1 MTLYKPKDRLLLGG
15 TILLGGLSSLL
26 AAFVSIFL
34 QRVIDVAVAGEIR
47 GFYRVLGVMAA
58 YLLAFGVISFSE
70 ALLGKILLRNVT
82 RYLRDR
88 VFKGVMKQKPK
99 EYTAQNTADYLSALV
114 NDVKLVE
121 DNYLVPLLL
130 CFQMA
135 VLFLATLGI
144 LLYLSPLVTFIL
156 LLFLVLLFVVPA
168 LMGKKLQERQ
178 EAYSEQLSSFT
189 AAAKD
194 FLNGYEVIRGYSALH
209 CILGRFHIVNKDT
222 ADKKFAAD
230 RLMAVNESFSD
241 IFSSLTVIVIVFVAA
256 WQMMQGKVSMGTLL
270 ALIQLSG
277 TFVTPVVI
285 LMQNIPKIQG
295 IKPVMEHLAELMED
309 WERQGDKEISG
320 DEGEDS
326 SSQEYELQGQQNA
339 IRCTNLTF
347 SYAENQ
353 KLVENEDFLFEAG
366 KKYAVVGQSGCG
378 KSTFI
383 KLLTGYFRDFQGQIE
398 IGGHSVKEMPQE
410 EINRRIAVVHQNV
423 FLFDTDIR
431 DNICLGRQYS
441 DEEIHKA
448 LMESGMKDFLAGI
461 EGGMDSKVGE
471 NGQLLSGGQ
480 RQRIAVARAL
490 IRRTPVLILDEGTS
504 AIDRETAFEIEK
516 RLLERRELTVITIT
530 HHMDERLEGE
540 YDGILRLGD

>member
-47 GFYRVLGVMAA
+47 EFYRVLGGMAA
-58 YLLAFGVISFSE
+58 FLLAFGVISFSE

-82 RYLRDR
+82 RYLRGR
-88 VFKGVMKQKPK
+88 VFKGVMKQDPK

-156 LLFLVLLFVVPA
+156 LLFLVLLFAVPA

-178 EAYSEQLSSFT
+178 DAYSAQLSSFT

-209 CILGRFHIVNKDT
+209 CILGRFHKVNKDT

-295 IKPVMEHLAELMED
+295 IKPVMEHLAELMD
-309 WERQGDKEISG
+309 ISRN
-320 DEGEDS
+320 EGEDS
-326 SSQEYELQGQQNA
+326 SRQEYEMQGLQDA
-339 IRCTNLTF
+339 IRCTDLTF
-347 SYAENQ
+347 SYADDQ
-353 KLVENEDFLFEAG
+353 KVLENEDFLFEAG

-378 KSTFI
+378 KSTLI

-398 IGGHSVKEMPQE
+398 IDGHSLKEMPQE
-410 EINRRIAVVHQNV
+410 EINRRIAVIHQNV

-448 LMESGMKDFLAGI
+448 LMESGMEDFLAGM
-461 EGGMDSKVGE
+461 EGGIDSKVGE

-540 YDGILRLGD
+540 YDGILRLGV

>member
-34 QRVIDVAVAGEIR
+34 QKVIDVAVAGEIR
-47 GFYRVLGVMAA
+47 EFYRVLGGMAA
-58 YLLAFGVISFSE
+58 FLLAFGVIGFSE

-88 VFKGVMKQKPK
+88 VFKGVMKQDPK

-114 NDVKLVE
+114 NDVKLME

-156 LLFLVLLFVVPA
+156 LLFLVLLFAVPA

-178 EAYSEQLSSFT
+178 DAYSAQLSSFT

-209 CILGRFHIVNKDT
+209 CILGRFHKVNKDT

-295 IKPVMEHLAELMED
+295 IKPVMEHLAELMD
-309 WERQGDKEISG
+309 ISRN
-320 DEGEDS
+320 EGEDS
-326 SSQEYELQGQQNA
+326 SRQEYEMQGLQDA
-339 IRCTNLTF
+339 ISCTDLTF
-347 SYAENQ
+347 SYADDQ
-353 KLVENEDFLFEAG
+353 KVLEHEDFLFEAG

-378 KSTFI
+378 KSTLI

-398 IGGHSVKEMPQE
+398 IDGHSLKEMPQE
-410 EINRRIAVVHQNV
+410 EINRRIAVIHQNV

-448 LMESGMKDFLAGI
+448 LMESGMEDFLAGM
-461 EGGMDSKVGE
+461 EGGIDSKVGE

-540 YDGILRLGD
+540 YDGILRLGV

>member
-47 GFYRVLGVMAA
+47 EFYRVLGGMAA
-58 YLLAFGVISFSE
+58 FLLAFGVISFSE

-88 VFKGVMKQKPK
+88 VFKGVMKQDPK

-156 LLFLVLLFVVPA
+156 LLFLVLLFAVPA

-178 EAYSEQLSSFT
+178 DAYSAQLSSFT

-209 CILGRFHIVNKDT
+209 CILGRFHKVNKDT

-295 IKPVMEHLAELMED
+295 IKPVMEHLAELMD
-309 WERQGDKEISG
+309 ISRN
-320 DEGEDS
+320 EGEDS
-326 SSQEYELQGQQNA
+326 SRQEYEMQGLQDA
-339 IRCTNLTF
+339 IRCTDLTF
-347 SYAENQ
+347 SYADDQ
-353 KLVENEDFLFEAG
+353 KVLEHEDFLFEAG

-378 KSTFI
+378 KSTLI

-398 IGGHSVKEMPQE
+398 IDGHSLKEMSQE
-410 EINRRIAVVHQNV
+410 EINRRIAVIHQNV

-448 LMESGMKDFLAGI
+448 MMESGMEDFLAGM
-461 EGGMDSKVGE
+461 EGGIDSKVGE

-516 RLLERRELTVITIT
+516 RLLERRGLTVITIT

-540 YDGILRLGD
+540 YDGILRLGV

>member
-47 GFYRVLGVMAA
+47 EFYRVLGGMAA
-58 YLLAFGVISFSE
+58 FLLAFGVISFSE

-88 VFKGVMKQKPK
+88 VFKGVMKQAPK

-156 LLFLVLLFVVPA
+156 LLFLVLLFAVPA

-178 EAYSEQLSSFT
+178 DAYSAQLSSFT

-209 CILGRFHIVNKDT
+209 CILGRFHKVNKDT
-222 ADKKFAAD
+222 SDKKFAAD

-295 IKPVMEHLAELMED
+295 IKPVMEHLAELMD
-309 WERQGDKEISG
+309 ISCN
-320 DEGEDS
+320 EGEDS
-326 SSQEYELQGQQNA
+326 SRQEYEMQGLQEA
-339 IRCTNLTF
+339 IRCTDLTF
-347 SYAENQ
+347 SYADDQ
-353 KLVENEDFLFEAG
+353 KVLENEDFLFEAG

-378 KSTFI
+378 KSTLI

-398 IGGHSVKEMPQE
+398 IDGHSLKEMPQE
-410 EINRRIAVVHQNV
+410 EINRRIAVIHQNV

-448 LMESGMKDFLAGI
+448 LMESGMEDFLAGM
-461 EGGMDSKVGE
+461 EGGIDSKVGE

-540 YDGILRLGD
+540 YDGILRLGV

>member
-34 QRVIDVAVAGEIR
+34 QKVIDVAVAGEIR
-47 GFYRVLGVMAA
+47 EFYRVLGGMAA
-58 YLLAFGVISFSE
+58 FLLAFGVISFSE

-88 VFKGVMKQKPK
+88 VFKGVMKQDPK

-156 LLFLVLLFVVPA
+156 LLFLVLLFAVPA

-178 EAYSEQLSSFT
+178 DAYSAQLSSFT

-209 CILGRFHIVNKDT
+209 CILGRFHKVNKDT

-295 IKPVMEHLAELMED
+295 IKPVMEHLAELMD
-309 WERQGDKEISG
+309 ISRN
-320 DEGEDS
+320 EGEDS
-326 SSQEYELQGQQNA
+326 SRQEYEMQGLQDA
-339 IRCTNLTF
+339 ISCTDLTF
-347 SYAENQ
+347 SYADDQ
-353 KLVENEDFLFEAG
+353 KVLEHEDFLFEAG

-378 KSTFI
+378 KSTLI

-398 IGGHSVKEMPQE
+398 IDGHSLKEMPQE
-410 EINRRIAVVHQNV
+410 EINRRIAVIHQNV

-448 LMESGMKDFLAGI
+448 LMESRMEDFLAGM
-461 EGGMDSKVGE
+461 EGGIDSKVGE

-540 YDGILRLGD
+540 YDGILRLGV

>member
-34 QRVIDVAVAGEIR
+34 QKVIDVAVAGEIR
-47 GFYRVLGVMAA
+47 EFYRVLGGMAA
-58 YLLAFGVISFSE
+58 FLLAFGVISFSE

-88 VFKGVMKQKPK
+88 VFKGVMKQDPK

-156 LLFLVLLFVVPA
+156 LLFLVLLFAVPA

-178 EAYSEQLSSFT
+178 DAYSAQLSSFT

-209 CILGRFHIVNKDT
+209 CILGRFHKVNKDT

-241 IFSSLTVIVIVFVAA
+241 VFSSLTVIVIVFVAA

-295 IKPVMEHLAELMED
+295 IKPVMEHLAELMD
-309 WERQGDKEISG
+309 ISRN
-320 DEGEDS
+320 EGEDS
-326 SSQEYELQGQQNA
+326 SRQEYEMQGLQDA
-339 IRCTNLTF
+339 IRCTDLTF
-347 SYAENQ
+347 SYADDQ
-353 KLVENEDFLFEAG
+353 KVLENEDFLFEAG

-378 KSTFI
+378 KSTLI

-398 IGGHSVKEMPQE
+398 IDGYSLKEMPQE
-410 EINRRIAVVHQNV
+410 EINRRIAVIHQNV

-448 LMESGMKDFLAGI
+448 LMESGMEDFLAGMD
-461 EGGMDSKVGE
+461 GGIDSKVGE

-540 YDGILRLGD
+540 YDGILRLGV

>member
-47 GFYRVLGVMAA
+47 EFYRVLGGMAA
-58 YLLAFGVISFSE
+58 FLLAFGVISFSE

-88 VFKGVMKQKPK
+88 VFKGVMKQDPK

-156 LLFLVLLFVVPA
+156 LLFLVLLFAVPA

-178 EAYSEQLSSFT
+178 DAYSAQLSSFT

-209 CILGRFHIVNKDT
+209 CILGRFHKVNKDT

-285 LMQNIPKIQG
+285 LMQNIPKTQG
-295 IKPVMEHLAELMED
+295 IKPVMEHLAELMD
-309 WERQGDKEISG
+309 ISRN
-320 DEGEDS
+320 EGEDS
-326 SSQEYELQGQQNA
+326 SRQEYEMQGLQDA
-339 IRCTNLTF
+339 IRCTDLTF
-347 SYAENQ
+347 SYADDQ
-353 KLVENEDFLFEAG
+353 KVLENEDFLFEAG

-378 KSTFI
+378 KSTLI

-398 IGGHSVKEMPQE
+398 IDGHSLKEMPQE
-410 EINRRIAVVHQNV
+410 EINRRIAVIHQNV

-448 LMESGMKDFLAGI
+448 LMESGMEDFLAGMD
-461 EGGMDSKVGE
+461 GGIDSKVGE

-540 YDGILRLGD
+540 YDGILRLGV

>member
-47 GFYRVLGVMAA
+47 EFYRVLGGMAA
-58 YLLAFGVISFSE
+58 FLLAFGVISFSE

-88 VFKGVMKQKPK
+88 VFKGVMKQDPK

-156 LLFLVLLFVVPA
+156 LLFLVLLFAVPA

-178 EAYSEQLSSFT
+178 DAYSAQLSSFT

-209 CILGRFHIVNKDT
+209 CILGRFHKVNKDT

-256 WQMMQGKVSMGTLL
+256 WQMMQGKISMGTLL

-295 IKPVMEHLAELMED
+295 IKPVMEHLAELMD
-309 WERQGDKEISG
+309 ISRN
-320 DEGEDS
+320 EGEDS
-326 SSQEYELQGQQNA
+326 SRQEYEMQGLQDA
-339 IRCTNLTF
+339 IRCTDLTF
-347 SYAENQ
+347 SYADDQ
-353 KLVENEDFLFEAG
+353 KVLENEDFLFEAG
-366 KKYAVVGQSGCG
+366 KKYVVVGQSGCG
-378 KSTFI
+378 KSTLI

-398 IGGHSVKEMPQE
+398 IDGHSLKEMPQE
-410 EINRRIAVVHQNV
+410 EINRRIAVIHQNV

-448 LMESGMKDFLAGI
+448 LMESGMEDFLAGM
-461 EGGMDSKVGE
+461 EGGIDSKVGE

-540 YDGILRLGD
+540 YDGILRLGV

>member
-47 GFYRVLGVMAA
+47 EFYRVLGGMAA
-58 YLLAFGVISFSE
+58 FLLAFGVISFSE

-88 VFKGVMKQKPK
+88 VFKGVMKQAPK

-156 LLFLVLLFVVPA
+156 LLFLVLLFAVPA

-178 EAYSEQLSSFT
+178 DAYSAQLSSFT

-194 FLNGYEVIRGYSALH
+194 FLNGYEVIRGYSALP
-209 CILGRFHIVNKDT
+209 CILGRFHKVNKDT

-295 IKPVMEHLAELMED
+295 IKPVMEHLAELMD
-309 WERQGDKEISG
+309 ISRN
-320 DEGEDS
+320 EGEDS
-326 SSQEYELQGQQNA
+326 SRQEYEMQGLQDA
-339 IRCTNLTF
+339 IRCTDLTF
-347 SYAENQ
+347 SYADDQ
-353 KLVENEDFLFEAG
+353 KVLEHEDFLFEAG

-378 KSTFI
+378 KSTLI

-398 IGGHSVKEMPQE
+398 IDGHSLKEMPQE
-410 EINRRIAVVHQNV
+410 EINRRIAVIHQNV

-448 LMESGMKDFLAGI
+448 LMESGMEDFLAGM
-461 EGGMDSKVGE
+461 EGGIDSKVGE

-540 YDGILRLGD
+540 YDGILRLGV

>member
-1 MTLYKPKDRLLLGG
+1 MTLYKPKDRQLLGG

-47 GFYRVLGVMAA
+47 EFYRVLGGMAA
-58 YLLAFGVISFSE
+58 FLLAFGVISFSE

-88 VFKGVMKQKPK
+88 VFKGVMKQAPK

-156 LLFLVLLFVVPA
+156 LLFLVLLFAVPA

-178 EAYSEQLSSFT
+178 DAYSAQLSSFT

-209 CILGRFHIVNKDT
+209 CILGRFHKVNKDT

-295 IKPVMEHLAELMED
+295 IKPVMEHLAELMD
-309 WERQGDKEISG
+309 ISRN
-320 DEGEDS
+320 EGEDS
-326 SSQEYELQGQQNA
+326 SRQEYEMQGLQDA
-339 IRCTNLTF
+339 IRCTDLTF
-347 SYAENQ
+347 SYADDQ
-353 KLVENEDFLFEAG
+353 KVLENEDFLFEAG

-378 KSTFI
+378 KSTLI

-398 IGGHSVKEMPQE
+398 IDGHSLKEMPQE
-410 EINRRIAVVHQNV
+410 EINRRIAVIHQNV

-448 LMESGMKDFLAGI
+448 LMESGMEDFLAGM
-461 EGGMDSKVGE
+461 EGGIDSKVGE

-540 YDGILRLGD
+540 YDGILRLGV

>member
-47 GFYRVLGVMAA
+47 EFYRVLGGMAA
-58 YLLAFGVISFSE
+58 FLLAFGVISFSE

-88 VFKGVMKQKPK
+88 VFKGVMKQDPK

-156 LLFLVLLFVVPA
+156 LLFLVLLFAVPA

-178 EAYSEQLSSFT
+178 DAYSAQLSSFT

-209 CILGRFHIVNKDT
+209 CILGRFHKVNKDT

-256 WQMMQGKVSMGTLL
+256 WQMMQGKISMGTLL

-295 IKPVMEHLAELMED
+295 IKPVMEHLAELMD
-309 WERQGDKEISG
+309 ISRN
-320 DEGEDS
+320 EGEDS
-326 SSQEYELQGQQNA
+326 SRQEYEMQGLQDA
-339 IRCTNLTF
+339 IRCTDLTF
-347 SYAENQ
+347 SYADDQ
-353 KLVENEDFLFEAG
+353 KVLENEDFLFEAG

-378 KSTFI
+378 KSTLI

-398 IGGHSVKEMPQE
+398 IDGHSLKEMPQE
-410 EINRRIAVVHQNV
+410 EINRRIAVIHQNV

-448 LMESGMKDFLAGI
+448 LMESGMEDFLAGM
-461 EGGMDSKVGE
+461 EGGIDSKVGE

-540 YDGILRLGD
+540 YDGILRLGV

>member
-47 GFYRVLGVMAA
+47 EFYRVLGGMAA
-58 YLLAFGVISFSE
+58 FLLAFGVISFSE

-88 VFKGVMKQKPK
+88 VFKGVMKQDPK

-156 LLFLVLLFVVPA
+156 LLFLVLLFAVPA

-178 EAYSEQLSSFT
+178 DAYSAQLSSFT

-209 CILGRFHIVNKDT
+209 CILGRFHKVNKDT

-295 IKPVMEHLAELMED
+295 IKPVMEHLAELMD
-309 WERQGDKEISG
+309 ISRN
-320 DEGEDS
+320 EGEDS
-326 SSQEYELQGQQNA
+326 SRQEYEMQGLQDA
-339 IRCTNLTF
+339 IRCTDLTF
-347 SYAENQ
+347 SYADDQ
-353 KLVENEDFLFEAG
+353 KVLEHEDFLFEAG

-378 KSTFI
+378 KSTLI

-398 IGGHSVKEMPQE
+398 IDGHSLKEMPQE
-410 EINRRIAVVHQNV
+410 EINRRIAVIHQNV

-448 LMESGMKDFLAGI
+448 LMESGMEDFLAGM
-461 EGGMDSKVGE
+461 EGGIDSKVGE

-530 HHMDERLEGE
+530 HHMDERLEGG
-540 YDGILRLGD
+540 YDGILRLGV

>member
-34 QRVIDVAVAGEIR
+34 QKVIDVAVAGEIR
-47 GFYRVLGVMAA
+47 EFYRVLGGMAA
-58 YLLAFGVISFSE
+58 FLLAFGVISFSE

-88 VFKGVMKQKPK
+88 VFKGVMKQDPK

-156 LLFLVLLFVVPA
+156 LLFLVLLFAVPA

-178 EAYSEQLSSFT
+178 DAYSAQLSSFT

-209 CILGRFHIVNKDT
+209 CILGRFHKVNKDT

-256 WQMMQGKVSMGTLL
+256 WQMMQGKISMGTLL

-295 IKPVMEHLAELMED
+295 IKPVMEHLAELMD
-309 WERQGDKEISG
+309 ISRN
-320 DEGEDS
+320 EGEDS
-326 SSQEYELQGQQNA
+326 SRQEYEMQGLQDA
-339 IRCTNLTF
+339 IRCTDLTF
-347 SYAENQ
+347 SYADDQ
-353 KLVENEDFLFEAG
+353 KVLEHEDFLFEAG

-378 KSTFI
+378 KSTLI

-398 IGGHSVKEMPQE
+398 IDGHSLKEMSQE
-410 EINRRIAVVHQNV
+410 EINRRIAVIHQNV

-448 LMESGMKDFLAGI
+448 LMESGMEDFLAGM
-461 EGGMDSKVGE
+461 EGGIDSKVGE

-540 YDGILRLGD
+540 YDGILRLGV

>member
-1 MTLYKPKDRLLLGG
+1 M
-15 TILLGGLSSLL
+15 LGGLSSLL

-47 GFYRVLGVMAA
+47 EFYRVLGGMAA
-58 YLLAFGVISFSE
+58 FLLAFGVISFSE

-88 VFKGVMKQKPK
+88 VFKGVMKQAPK

-156 LLFLVLLFVVPA
+156 LLFLVLLFAVPA

-178 EAYSEQLSSFT
+178 DAYSAQLSSFT

-209 CILGRFHIVNKDT
+209 CILGRFHKVNKDT

-295 IKPVMEHLAELMED
+295 IKPVMEHLAELMD
-309 WERQGDKEISG
+309 ISRN
-320 DEGEDS
+320 EGEDS
-326 SSQEYELQGQQNA
+326 SRQEYEMQGLQDA
-339 IRCTNLTF
+339 IRCTDLTF
-347 SYAENQ
+347 SYADDQ
-353 KLVENEDFLFEAG
+353 KVLEHEDFLFEAG

-378 KSTFI
+378 KSTLI

-398 IGGHSVKEMPQE
+398 IDGHSLKEMPQE
-410 EINRRIAVVHQNV
+410 EINRRIAVIHQNV

-448 LMESGMKDFLAGI
+448 LMESGMEDFLAGM
-461 EGGMDSKVGE
+461 EGGIDSKVGE

-540 YDGILRLGD
+540 YDGILRLGV

>member
-47 GFYRVLGVMAA
+47 EFYRVLGGMAA
-58 YLLAFGVISFSE
+58 FLLAFGVISFSE

-156 LLFLVLLFVVPA
+156 LLFLVLLFAVPA

-178 EAYSEQLSSFT
+178 DAYSTQLSSFT

-209 CILGRFHIVNKDT
+209 CIFGRFHKVNKDT

-295 IKPVMEHLAELMED
+295 IKPVMEHLAELMDIARNE
-309 WERQGDKEISG
+309 E
-320 DEGEDS
+320 EDS
-326 SSQEYELQGQQNA
+326 SSREYGSQGLRNA

-347 SYAENQ
+347 SYTDDQ
-353 KLVENEDFLFEAG
+353 KVLEHEDFLFEAG

-378 KSTFI
+378 KSTLI

-398 IGGHSVKEMPQE
+398 IDGHSLKEMPQE
-410 EINRRIAVVHQNV
+410 EINRRIAVIHQNV

-448 LMESGMKDFLAGI
+448 MMESGMEDFLAGM
-461 EGGMDSKVGE
+461 EGGIDSKVGE

-540 YDGILRLGD
+540 YDGILRLGV

>member
-47 GFYRVLGVMAA
+47 EFYRVLGGMAA
-58 YLLAFGVISFSE
+58 FLLAFGVISFSE

-88 VFKGVMKQKPK
+88 VFKGVMKQDPK

-156 LLFLVLLFVVPA
+156 LLFLVLLFAVPA

-178 EAYSEQLSSFT
+178 DAYSAQLSSFT
-189 AAAKD
+189 AEAKD

-209 CILGRFHIVNKDT
+209 CILGRFHKVNKDT

-295 IKPVMEHLAELMED
+295 IKPVMKHLAELMD
-309 WERQGDKEISG
+309 ISRN
-320 DEGEDS
+320 EGEDS
-326 SSQEYELQGQQNA
+326 SRQEYEMQGLQEA
-339 IRCTNLTF
+339 IRCTDLTF
-347 SYAENQ
+347 SYADDQ
-353 KLVENEDFLFEAG
+353 KVLENEDFLFEAG

-378 KSTFI
+378 KSTLI

-398 IGGHSVKEMPQE
+398 IDGHSLKEMPQE
-410 EINRRIAVVHQNV
+410 EINRRIAVIHQNV

-448 LMESGMKDFLAGI
+448 LMESGMEDFLAGM
-461 EGGMDSKVGE
+461 EGGIDSKVGE

-540 YDGILRLGD
+540 YDGILRLGV

>member
-47 GFYRVLGVMAA
+47 EFYRVLGGMAA
-58 YLLAFGVISFSE
+58 FLLAFGVISFSE

-82 RYLRDR
+82 RYLRGR
-88 VFKGVMKQKPK
+88 VFKGVMKQDPK

-156 LLFLVLLFVVPA
+156 LLFLVLLFAVPA
-168 LMGKKLQERQ
+168 LGKKLQERQ
-178 EAYSEQLSSFT
+178 DAYSAQLSSFT

-209 CILGRFHIVNKDT
+209 CILGRFHKVNKDT

-295 IKPVMEHLAELMED
+295 IKPVMEHLAELMD
-309 WERQGDKEISG
+309 ISRN
-320 DEGEDS
+320 EGEDS
-326 SSQEYELQGQQNA
+326 SRQEYEMQGLQDA
-339 IRCTNLTF
+339 IRCTDLTF
-347 SYAENQ
+347 SYADDQ
-353 KLVENEDFLFEAG
+353 KVLEHEDFLFEAG

-378 KSTFI
+378 KSTLI

-398 IGGHSVKEMPQE
+398 IDGHSLKEMPQE
-410 EINRRIAVVHQNV
+410 EINRRIAVIHQNV

-448 LMESGMKDFLAGI
+448 LMESGMEDFLAGM
-461 EGGMDSKVGE
+461 EGGIDSKVGE

-540 YDGILRLGD
+540 YDGILRLGV

>member
-1 MTLYKPKDRLLLGG
+1 MTLYKPKDRQLLGG

-47 GFYRVLGVMAA
+47 EFYRVLGGMAA
-58 YLLAFGVISFSE
+58 FLLAFGVISFSE

-82 RYLRDR
+82 RYLRGR
-88 VFKGVMKQKPK
+88 VFKGVMKQDPK

-156 LLFLVLLFVVPA
+156 LLFLVLLFAVPA

-178 EAYSEQLSSFT
+178 DAYSAQLSSFT

-209 CILGRFHIVNKDT
+209 CILGRFHKVNKDT

-295 IKPVMEHLAELMED
+295 IKPVMEHLAELMD
-309 WERQGDKEISG
+309 ISRN
-320 DEGEDS
+320 EGEDS
-326 SSQEYELQGQQNA
+326 SRQEYEMQGLQDA
-339 IRCTNLTF
+339 IRCTDLTF
-347 SYAENQ
+347 SYADDQ
-353 KLVENEDFLFEAG
+353 KVLEHEDFLFEAG

-378 KSTFI
+378 KSTLI

-398 IGGHSVKEMPQE
+398 IDGHSLKEMPQE
-410 EINRRIAVVHQNV
+410 EINRRIAVIHQNV

-448 LMESGMKDFLAGI
+448 LMESGMEDFLAGM
-461 EGGMDSKVGE
+461 EGGIDSKVGE

-540 YDGILRLGD
+540 YDGILRLGV

>member
-47 GFYRVLGVMAA
+47 EFYRVLGGMAA
-58 YLLAFGVISFSE
+58 FLLAFGVISFSE

-88 VFKGVMKQKPK
+88 VFKGVMKQAPK

-156 LLFLVLLFVVPA
+156 LLFLVLLFAVPA

-178 EAYSEQLSSFT
+178 DAYSAQLSSFT

-209 CILGRFHIVNKDT
+209 CILGRFHKVNKDT
-222 ADKKFAAD
+222 VDKKFAAD

-241 IFSSLTVIVIVFVAA
+241 IFSSLIVIVIVFVAA

-295 IKPVMEHLAELMED
+295 IKPVMEHLAELMD
-309 WERQGDKEISG
+309 ISRN
-320 DEGEDS
+320 EGEDS
-326 SSQEYELQGQQNA
+326 SRQEYEMQGLQDA
-339 IRCTNLTF
+339 IRCTDLTF
-347 SYAENQ
+347 SYADDQ
-353 KLVENEDFLFEAG
+353 KVLEHEDFLFEAG

-378 KSTFI
+378 KSTLI

-398 IGGHSVKEMPQE
+398 IDGHSLKEMPQE
-410 EINRRIAVVHQNV
+410 EINRRIAVIHQNV

-448 LMESGMKDFLAGI
+448 LMESGMEDFLAGM
-461 EGGMDSKVGE
+461 EGGIDSKVGE

-540 YDGILRLGD
+540 YDGILRLGV

>member
-15 TILLGGLSSLL
+15 TILFGGLSSLL

-34 QRVIDVAVAGEIR
+34 QKVIDVAVAGEIR
-47 GFYRVLGVMAA
+47 EFYRVLGGMAA
-58 YLLAFGVISFSE
+58 FLLAFGVISFSE

-88 VFKGVMKQKPK
+88 VFKGVMKQDPK

-156 LLFLVLLFVVPA
+156 LLFLVLLFAVPA

-178 EAYSEQLSSFT
+178 DAYSAQLSSFT

-209 CILGRFHIVNKDT
+209 CILGRFHKVNKDT

-256 WQMMQGKVSMGTLL
+256 WQMMQGKISMGTLL

-295 IKPVMEHLAELMED
+295 IKPVMEHLAELMD
-309 WERQGDKEISG
+309 ISRN
-320 DEGEDS
+320 EGEDS
-326 SSQEYELQGQQNA
+326 SRQEYEMQGLQDA
-339 IRCTNLTF
+339 IRCTDLTF
-347 SYAENQ
+347 SYADDQ
-353 KLVENEDFLFEAG
+353 KVLENEDFLFEAG
-366 KKYAVVGQSGCG
+366 KKYVVVGQSGCG
-378 KSTFI
+378 KSTLI

-398 IGGHSVKEMPQE
+398 IDGHSLKEMSQE
-410 EINRRIAVVHQNV
+410 EINRRIAVIHQNV

-448 LMESGMKDFLAGI
+448 LMESGMEDFLAGM
-461 EGGMDSKVGE
+461 EGGIDSKVGE

-540 YDGILRLGD
+540 YDGILRLGV

>member
-47 GFYRVLGVMAA
+47 EFYRVLGGMAA
-58 YLLAFGVISFSE
+58 FLLAFGVISFSE

-82 RYLRDR
+82 RYLRGR
-88 VFKGVMKQKPK
+88 VFKGVMKQDPK

-156 LLFLVLLFVVPA
+156 LLFLVLLFAVPA

-178 EAYSEQLSSFT
+178 DAYSAQLSSFT

-209 CILGRFHIVNKDT
+209 CILGRFHKVNKDT

-295 IKPVMEHLAELMED
+295 IKPVMEHLAELMD
-309 WERQGDKEISG
+309 ISRN
-320 DEGEDS
+320 EGEDS
-326 SSQEYELQGQQNA
+326 SRQEYEMQGLQDA
-339 IRCTNLTF
+339 IRCTDLTF
-347 SYAENQ
+347 SYADDQ
-353 KLVENEDFLFEAG
+353 KVLEHEDFLFEAG

-378 KSTFI
+378 KSTLI

-398 IGGHSVKEMPQE
+398 IDGHSLKEMPQE
-410 EINRRIAVVHQNV
+410 EINRRIAVIHQNV

-448 LMESGMKDFLAGI
+448 LMESGMEDFLAGM
-461 EGGMDSKVGE
+461 EGGIDSKVGE

-540 YDGILRLGD
+540 YDGILRLGV

>member
-34 QRVIDVAVAGEIR
+34 QKVIDVAVAGEIR
-47 GFYRVLGVMAA
+47 EFYRVLGGMAA
-58 YLLAFGVISFSE
+58 FLLAFGVISFSE

-88 VFKGVMKQKPK
+88 VFKGVMKQDPK

-156 LLFLVLLFVVPA
+156 LLFLVLLFAVPA

-178 EAYSEQLSSFT
+178 DAYSAQLSSFT

-209 CILGRFHIVNKDT
+209 CILGRFHKVNKDT

-295 IKPVMEHLAELMED
+295 IKPVMEHLAELMD
-309 WERQGDKEISG
+309 ISRN
-320 DEGEDS
+320 EGEDS
-326 SSQEYELQGQQNA
+326 SRQEYEMQGLQDA
-339 IRCTNLTF
+339 ISCTDLTF
-347 SYAENQ
+347 SYADDQ
-353 KLVENEDFLFEAG
+353 KVLEHEDFLFEAG

-378 KSTFI
+378 KSTLI

-398 IGGHSVKEMPQE
+398 IDGHSLKEMPQE
-410 EINRRIAVVHQNV
+410 EINRRIAVIHQNV

-448 LMESGMKDFLAGI
+448 LMESGMEDFLAGM
-461 EGGMDSKVGE
+461 EGGIDSKVGE

-540 YDGILRLGD
+540 YDGILRLGV

>member
-47 GFYRVLGVMAA
+47 EFYRVLGGMAA
-58 YLLAFGVISFSE
+58 FLLAFGVISFSE

-88 VFKGVMKQKPK
+88 VFKGVMKQDPK

-156 LLFLVLLFVVPA
+156 LLFLVLLFAVPA

-178 EAYSEQLSSFT
+178 DAYSAQLSSFT

-209 CILGRFHIVNKDT
+209 CILGRFHKVNKDT

-256 WQMMQGKVSMGTLL
+256 WQMMQGKISMGTLL

-295 IKPVMEHLAELMED
+295 IKPVMEHLAELMD
-309 WERQGDKEISG
+309 ISRN
-320 DEGEDS
+320 EGEDS
-326 SSQEYELQGQQNA
+326 SKQEYEMQGLQDA
-339 IRCTNLTF
+339 IRCTDLTF
-347 SYAENQ
+347 SYADDQ
-353 KLVENEDFLFEAG
+353 KVLENEDFLFEAG
-366 KKYAVVGQSGCG
+366 KKYVVVGQSGCG
-378 KSTFI
+378 KSTLI

-398 IGGHSVKEMPQE
+398 IDGHSLKEMPQE
-410 EINRRIAVVHQNV
+410 EINRRIAVIHQNV

-448 LMESGMKDFLAGI
+448 LMESGMEDFLAGM
-461 EGGMDSKVGE
+461 EGGIDSKVGE

-540 YDGILRLGD
+540 YDGILRLGV

>member
-47 GFYRVLGVMAA
+47 EFYRVLGGMAA
-58 YLLAFGVISFSE
+58 FLLAFGVISFSE

-88 VFKGVMKQKPK
+88 VFKGVMKQDPK

-156 LLFLVLLFVVPA
+156 LLFLVLLFAVPA

-178 EAYSEQLSSFT
+178 DAYSAQLSSFT

-209 CILGRFHIVNKDT
+209 CILGRFHKVNKDT

-295 IKPVMEHLAELMED
+295 IKPVMEHLAELMD
-309 WERQGDKEISG
+309 ISRN
-320 DEGEDS
+320 EGEDS
-326 SSQEYELQGQQNA
+326 SRQEYEMQGLQDA
-339 IRCTNLTF
+339 IRCTDLTF
-347 SYAENQ
+347 SYADDQ
-353 KLVENEDFLFEAG
+353 KVLEHEDFLFEAG

-378 KSTFI
+378 KSTLI

-398 IGGHSVKEMPQE
+398 IDEHSLKEMSQE
-410 EINRRIAVVHQNV
+410 EINRRIAVIHQNV

-448 LMESGMKDFLAGI
+448 LMESGMEDFLAGM
-461 EGGMDSKVGE
+461 EGGIDSKVGE

-540 YDGILRLGD
+540 YDGILRLGV

>member
-47 GFYRVLGVMAA
+47 GFYRVLGGMTA

-70 ALLGKILLRNVT
+70 ALLGKILLRNVI

-88 VFKGVMKQKPK
+88 VFKGVMKQRPK
-99 EYTAQNTADYLSALV
+99 EYTAQNTAEYLSALV

-178 EAYSEQLSSFT
+178 DAYSEQLSSFT
-189 AAAKD
+189 VAAKD

-209 CILGRFHIVNKDT
+209 RILGRFHKVNKDT

-295 IKPVMEHLAELMED
+295 IKPVMGHLEELMD
-309 WERQGDKEISG
+309 ISRN
-320 DEGEDS
+320 EGEDGS
-326 SSQEYELQGQQNA
+326 SREYELQELQNV

-347 SYAENQ
+347 SYADDQ
-353 KLVENEDFLFEAG
+353 KVLENEDFLFEAG

-378 KSTFI
+378 KSTLI

-410 EINRRIAVVHQNV
+410 EINRRIAVIHQNV

-448 LMESGMKDFLAGI
+448 LMESGMEDFLTGMEEGI
-461 EGGMDSKVGE
+461 DSKVGE

-490 IRRTPVLILDEGTS
+490 IRRTPVLILDEGMS

-540 YDGILRLGD
+540 YDGILRLGV

>member
-47 GFYRVLGVMAA
+47 EFYRVLGGMAA
-58 YLLAFGVISFSE
+58 FLLAFGVISFSE

-88 VFKGVMKQKPK
+88 VFKGVMKQAPK

-156 LLFLVLLFVVPA
+156 LLFLVLLFAVPA

-178 EAYSEQLSSFT
+178 DAYSAQLSSFT

-209 CILGRFHIVNKDT
+209 CILGRFHKVNKDT

-295 IKPVMEHLAELMED
+295 IKPVMEHLAELMD
-309 WERQGDKEISG
+309 ISRN
-320 DEGEDS
+320 EGEDS
-326 SSQEYELQGQQNA
+326 SRQEYEMQGLQDA
-339 IRCTNLTF
+339 IRCTDLTF
-347 SYAENQ
+347 SYADDQ
-353 KLVENEDFLFEAG
+353 KVLEHEDFLFEAG

-378 KSTFI
+378 KSTLI

-398 IGGHSVKEMPQE
+398 IDGHSLKEMPQE
-410 EINRRIAVVHQNV
+410 EINRRIAVIHQNV

-448 LMESGMKDFLAGI
+448 LMESGMEDFLAGM
-461 EGGMDSKVGE
+461 EGGIDSKVGE

-540 YDGILRLGD
+540 YDGILRLGV

>member
-1 MTLYKPKDRLLLGG
+1 MTLYTPKDRLLLGG

-34 QRVIDVAVAGEIR
+34 QKVIDVAVAGEIR
-47 GFYRVLGVMAA
+47 EFYRVLGGMAA
-58 YLLAFGVISFSE
+58 FLLAFGVISFSE

-82 RYLRDR
+82 RYLRGR
-88 VFKGVMKQKPK
+88 VFKGVMKQDPK

-156 LLFLVLLFVVPA
+156 LLFLVLLFAVPA

-178 EAYSEQLSSFT
+178 DAYSAQLSSFT

-209 CILGRFHIVNKDT
+209 CILGRFHKVNKDT

-295 IKPVMEHLAELMED
+295 IKPVMEHLAELMD
-309 WERQGDKEISG
+309 ISRN
-320 DEGEDS
+320 EGEDS
-326 SSQEYELQGQQNA
+326 SRQEYEMQGLQDA
-339 IRCTNLTF
+339 IRCTDLTF
-347 SYAENQ
+347 SYADDQ
-353 KLVENEDFLFEAG
+353 KVLENEDFLFEAG

-378 KSTFI
+378 KSTLI

-398 IGGHSVKEMPQE
+398 IDGHSLKEMPQE
-410 EINRRIAVVHQNV
+410 EINRRIAVIHQNV

-448 LMESGMKDFLAGI
+448 LMESGMEDFLAGM
-461 EGGMDSKVGE
+461 EGGIDSKVGE

-540 YDGILRLGD
+540 YDGILRLGV

>member
-47 GFYRVLGVMAA
+47 EFYRVLGGMAA
-58 YLLAFGVISFSE
+58 FLLAFGVISFSE

-88 VFKGVMKQKPK
+88 VFKGVMKQDPK

-156 LLFLVLLFVVPA
+156 LLFLVLLFAVPA

-178 EAYSEQLSSFT
+178 DAYSAQLSSFT

-209 CILGRFHIVNKDT
+209 CILGRFHKVNKDT

-295 IKPVMEHLAELMED
+295 IKPVMEHLAELMD
-309 WERQGDKEISG
+309 ISRN
-320 DEGEDS
+320 EGEDS
-326 SSQEYELQGQQNA
+326 SRQEYEMQGLQDA
-339 IRCTNLTF
+339 IRCTDLTF
-347 SYAENQ
+347 SYADDQ
-353 KLVENEDFLFEAG
+353 KVLENEDFLFEAG

-378 KSTFI
+378 KSTLI

-398 IGGHSVKEMPQE
+398 IDGHSLKEMPQE
-410 EINRRIAVVHQNV
+410 EINRRIAVIHQNV

-448 LMESGMKDFLAGI
+448 LMESGMEDFLAGMD
-461 EGGMDSKVGE
+461 GGIDSKVGE

-540 YDGILRLGD
+540 YDGILRLGV

>member
-34 QRVIDVAVAGEIR
+34 QKVIDVAVAGEIR
-47 GFYRVLGVMAA
+47 EFYRVLGGMAA
-58 YLLAFGVISFSE
+58 FLLAFGVISFSE

-88 VFKGVMKQKPK
+88 VFKGVMKQDPK

-156 LLFLVLLFVVPA
+156 LLFLVLLFAVPA

-178 EAYSEQLSSFT
+178 DAYSAQLSSFT

-209 CILGRFHIVNKDT
+209 CILGRFHKVNKDT

-295 IKPVMEHLAELMED
+295 IKPVMEHLAELMD
-309 WERQGDKEISG
+309 ISRN
-320 DEGEDS
+320 EGEDS
-326 SSQEYELQGQQNA
+326 SRQEYEMQGLQEA
-339 IRCTNLTF
+339 IRCTDLTF
-347 SYAENQ
+347 SYADDQ
-353 KLVENEDFLFEAG
+353 KVLEHEDFLFEAG

-378 KSTFI
+378 KSTLI

-398 IGGHSVKEMPQE
+398 IDGHSLKEMPQE
-410 EINRRIAVVHQNV
+410 EINRRIAVIHQNV

-448 LMESGMKDFLAGI
+448 LMESGMEDFLAGM
-461 EGGMDSKVGE
+461 EGGIDSKVGE

-540 YDGILRLGD
+540 YDGILRLGV